1 MFVPAPLFPGARV
14 ALVGPSS
21 AVSEERL
28 RRADA
33 FVSALGLKPV
43 YYPSCLY
50 QSRDGYLAA
59 TDAQRAQDIMHAFEK
74 RVPERYQIPVLS
86 QSEEDIFN
94 S

>member
-28 RRADA
+28 RRADS

-43 YYPSCLY
+43 YYPLLPL
-50 QSRDGYLAA
+50 QKPRRLPRRHGRAA
-59 TDAQRAQDIMHAFEK
+59 GAGHHA
-74 RVPERYQIPVLS
+74 RL
-86 QSEEDIFN
+86 
-94 S
+94 

>member
-33 FVSALGLKPV
+33 LVSALGLKPV

-50 QSRDGYLAA
+50 QPRRLPRRHGRAA
-59 TDAQRAQDIMHAFEK
+59 GAGHHA
-74 RVPERYQIPVLS
+74 RL
-86 QSEEDIFN
+86 
-94 S
+94 

>member
-33 FVSALGLKPV
+33 FVSALGLTARLLPLLPTTK
-43 YYPSCLY
+43 
-50 QSRDGYLAA
+50 AA
-59 TDAQRAQDIMHAFEK
+59 TLPRRHGRAACAGHHA
-74 RVPERYQIPVLS
+74 RL
-86 QSEEDIFN
+86 
-94 S
+94 